1 MLLPYINYNVKLI
14 CMLRKKYLLYTLMQ
28 IAIKMNK
35 NLQSAFIVGISS
47 ILLLAAGV
55 EVITFQTV
63 FAQTTTPTIQSD
75 INATAA
81 LSTILGEPF
90 FIDRGSEDTGTRVLS
105 IKDPVQTEDSY
116 IANVTIKDVGNATD
130 TGTFITTYEPNE
142 ITTSIGQGI
151 ITSSDG
157 EIATYTAKDL
167 GVTNEKGERIY
178 RGIQIFSTNSTGKLS
193 FMDNL
198 VGLYIYE
205 DNPDGSRKS
214 GKIWEWK

>member
-1 MLLPYINYNVKLI
+1 MW
-14 CMLRKKYLLYTLMQ
+14 

-35 NLQSAFIVGISS
+35 NLLSVFIVGISS
-47 ILLLAAGV
+47 ILLAAGV

-63 FAQTTTPTIQSD
+63 FAQTTTPTIRSD

-81 LSTILGEPF
+81 LRTILGDPF
-90 FIDRGSEDTGTRVLS
+90 FVDRGSKDTGTRVLS
-105 IKDPVQTEDSY
+105 ITGAIQTEDSY

-130 TGTFITTYEPNE
+130 TGTFITTYEPNG

-151 ITSSDG
+151 ITSFDG

-167 GVTNEKGERIY
+167 GATNEKGEIIY
-178 RGIQIFSTNSTGKLS
+178 HGIQIFSTNSTGKLS

-198 VGLYIYE
+198 VGLYVYE

>member
-1 MLLPYINYNVKLI
+1 MHVG
-14 CMLRKKYLLYTLMQ
+14 KKYLLYILMW

-35 NLQSAFIVGISS
+35 NLLSAFIVGISS
-47 ILLLAAGV
+47 ILLAAGV

-63 FAQTTTPTIQSD
+63 FAQTTTPTIRSD

-81 LSTILGEPF
+81 LSTILGDPF
-90 FIDRGSEDTGTRVLS
+90 FVDRGSKDTGTRVLS
-105 IKDPVQTEDSY
+105 ITGPIQTEDSY

-130 TGTFITTYEPNE
+130 TGTFITTYETNG

-151 ITSSDG
+151 ITSFDG

-167 GVTNEKGERIY
+167 GVTNEKGEIIY
-178 RGIQIFSTNSTGKLS
+178 HGIQIFSTNSTGKLS

-198 VGLYIYE
+198 VGLYVYE

>member
-1 MLLPYINYNVKLI
+1 
-14 CMLRKKYLLYTLMQ
+14 
-28 IAIKMNK
+28 MNK
-35 NLQSAFIVGISS
+35 NLLSAFIVGISS
-47 ILLLAAGV
+47 ILLAAGV

-63 FAQTTTPTIQSD
+63 FAQTATPTIRSD

-81 LSTILGEPF
+81 LSTILCDPF
-90 FIDRGSEDTGTRVLS
+90 FVDRGSKDTGTRVLS
-105 IKDPVQTEDSY
+105 ITGPIQTEDSY

-130 TGTFITTYEPNE
+130 TGTFITTYEPNG

-151 ITSSDG
+151 ITSFDG

-167 GVTNEKGERIY
+167 GVTNEKGEIIY
-178 RGIQIFSTNSTGKLS
+178 HGIQIFSTNSTGKLS

-198 VGLYIYE
+198 VGLYVYE

>member
-1 MLLPYINYNVKLI
+1 MHVG
-14 CMLRKKYLLYTLMQ
+14 KKYLLYILMW

-35 NLQSAFIVGISS
+35 NLLSAFIVGISS
-47 ILLLAAGV
+47 ILLAAGV

-63 FAQTTTPTIQSD
+63 FAQTTTPTIRSD

-81 LSTILGEPF
+81 LSTILGDPF
-90 FIDRGSEDTGTRVLS
+90 FVDRGSKDTGTRVLS
-105 IKDPVQTEDSY
+105 ITGPIQTEDSY

-130 TGTFITTYEPNE
+130 TGTFITTYEPNG

-151 ITSSDG
+151 ITSFDG

-167 GVTNEKGERIY
+167 GVTNEKGEIIY
-178 RGIQIFSTNSTGKLS
+178 HGIQIFSTNSTGKLS

-198 VGLYIYE
+198 VGLYVYE
-205 DNPDGSRKS
+205 DNPDGTRKS

>member
-1 MLLPYINYNVKLI
+1 
-14 CMLRKKYLLYTLMQ
+14 MQ

-35 NLQSAFIVGISS
+35 NLSAFIVGISS

-55 EVITFQTV
+55 EVITFQTA
-63 FAQTTTPTIQSD
+63 FAQTTNPTIQSD

-105 IKDPVQTEDSY
+105 ITDPIQTEDSY

-130 TGTFITTYEPNE
+130 TGTFITTYESNG

-151 ITSSDG
+151 ITSSSDG

>member
-1 MLLPYINYNVKLI
+1 
-14 CMLRKKYLLYTLMQ
+14 
-28 IAIKMNK
+28 MNK
-35 NLQSAFIVGISS
+35 NLLYAFIVGISS
-47 ILLLAAGV
+47 ILFLVAGA

-81 LSTILGEPF
+81 LSTILGDPF
-90 FIDRGSEDTGTRVLS
+90 FIDRGSADTGTRVLS
-105 IKDPVQTEDSY
+105 ITDPVQTEDSY
-116 IANVTIKDVGNATD
+116 IATVTIKDVGNATD

-142 ITTSIGQGI
+142 ITTSTGQGI
-151 ITSSDG
+151 ITYDG

-167 GVTNEKGERIY
+167 GETNEKGEKIY
-178 RGIQIFSTNSTGKLS
+178 RGIQLFSTNSTGKLS

-198 VGLYIYE
+198 VGIYIYE

>member
-1 MLLPYINYNVKLI
+1 MW
-14 CMLRKKYLLYTLMQ
+14 

-35 NLQSAFIVGISS
+35 NLLSTFIVGISS
-47 ILLLAAGV
+47 ILLAAGA
-55 EVITFQTV
+55 EGIAFQTV
-63 FAQTTTPTIQSD
+63 FAQTTTPPTIRSD

-81 LSTILGEPF
+81 LSTILGDPF
-90 FIDRGSEDTGTRVLS
+90 FIDRGSKDTGTRVLS
-105 IKDPVQTEDSY
+105 ITGPVQTEDSY

-130 TGTFITTYEPNE
+130 TGTFITTYEPNGT
-142 ITTSIGQGI
+142 TTSIGQGI

-167 GVTNEKGERIY
+167 GVTNEKGETVY
-178 RGIQIFSTNSTGKLS
+178 HGIQIFSTNSTGKLS

-198 VGLYIYE
+198 VGLYVYE

>member
-1 MLLPYINYNVKLI
+1 MW
-14 CMLRKKYLLYTLMQ
+14 

-35 NLQSAFIVGISS
+35 NLLSAFIVVISS
-47 ILLLAAGV
+47 ILLAAGA

-63 FAQTTTPTIQSD
+63 FAQTTTPTIRSD

-81 LSTILGEPF
+81 LSTILGDPF
-90 FIDRGSEDTGTRVLS
+90 FVDRGSKDTGTRVLS
-105 IKDPVQTEDSY
+105 ITGPIQTEDSY

-130 TGTFITTYEPNE
+130 TGTFITTYEPNG

-151 ITSSDG
+151 ITSFDG

-167 GVTNEKGERIY
+167 GVTNEKGEIIY
-178 RGIQIFSTNSTGKLS
+178 HGIQIFSTNSTGKLS

-198 VGLYIYE
+198 VGLYVYE

>member
-1 MLLPYINYNVKLI
+1 MW
-14 CMLRKKYLLYTLMQ
+14 

-35 NLQSAFIVGISS
+35 NLLSAFIVGISS
-47 ILLLAAGV
+47 ILLAAGV

-63 FAQTTTPTIQSD
+63 FAQTTTPTIRSD

-81 LSTILGEPF
+81 LSTILGDPF
-90 FIDRGSEDTGTRVLS
+90 FVDRGSKDTGTRVLS
-105 IKDPVQTEDSY
+105 ITGPIQTEDSY

-130 TGTFITTYEPNE
+130 TGTFITTYETNG

-151 ITSSDG
+151 ITSFDG

-167 GVTNEKGERIY
+167 GVTNEKGEIIY
-178 RGIQIFSTNSTGKLS
+178 HGIQIFSTNSTGKLS

-198 VGLYIYE
+198 VGLYVYE
-205 DNPDGSRKS
+205 DNPDGTRKS

>member
-1 MLLPYINYNVKLI
+1 MW
-14 CMLRKKYLLYTLMQ
+14 

-35 NLQSAFIVGISS
+35 NLLSAFIVGISS
-47 ILLLAAGV
+47 ILLAAGV

-63 FAQTTTPTIQSD
+63 FAQTTTPTIRSD
-75 INATAA
+75 INATAP
-81 LSTILGEPF
+81 LSTILGDPF
-90 FIDRGSEDTGTRVLS
+90 FVDRGSKSTGTRVLS
-105 IKDPVQTEDSY
+105 ITGPIQTEDSY

-130 TGTFITTYEPNE
+130 TGTFITTYETNG

-151 ITSSDG
+151 ITSFDG

-167 GVTNEKGERIY
+167 GVTNEKGEIIY
-178 RGIQIFSTNSTGKLS
+178 HGIQIFSTNSTGKLS

-198 VGLYIYE
+198 VGLYVYE

>member
-1 MLLPYINYNVKLI
+1 MW
-14 CMLRKKYLLYTLMQ
+14 

-35 NLQSAFIVGISS
+35 NLLSTFIVGISS
-47 ILLLAAGV
+47 ILLAAGA
-55 EVITFQTV
+55 EGIAFQTV
-63 FAQTTTPTIQSD
+63 FAQTTTHTIRSD

-81 LSTILGEPF
+81 LSTILGDPF
-90 FIDRGSEDTGTRVLS
+90 FIDRGSKDTGTRVLS
-105 IKDPVQTEDSY
+105 ITGPVQTEDSY

-130 TGTFITTYEPNE
+130 TGTFITTYEPNGT
-142 ITTSIGQGI
+142 TTSIGQGI

-167 GVTNEKGERIY
+167 GVTNEKGETVY
-178 RGIQIFSTNSTGKLS
+178 HGIQIFSTNSTGKLS

-198 VGLYIYE
+198 VGLYVYE

>member
-1 MLLPYINYNVKLI
+1 
-14 CMLRKKYLLYTLMQ
+14 
-28 IAIKMNK
+28 MNK
-35 NLQSAFIVGISS
+35 NLLSTFIVGISS
-47 ILLLAAGV
+47 ILSLAAGV
-55 EVITFQTV
+55 GVSAFPTV
-63 FAQTTTPTIQSD
+63 FAQTTTPTFESD
-75 INATAA
+75 VNATAA

-90 FIDRGSEDTGTRVLS
+90 FIDRGSKDTGTRVLS
-105 IKDPVQTEDSY
+105 ITDPVETEDSY
-116 IANVTIKDVGNATD
+116 IANITIKDVGNATD
-130 TGTFITTYEPNE
+130 TGTFITTYESNG

-151 ITSSDG
+151 ITSSSGG

-167 GVTNEKGERIY
+167 GVTNEKGEIIY

>member
-1 MLLPYINYNVKLI
+1 MW
-14 CMLRKKYLLYTLMQ
+14 

-35 NLQSAFIVGISS
+35 NLLSAFIVGISS
-47 ILLLAAGV
+47 ILLAAGV

-63 FAQTTTPTIQSD
+63 FAQTTTPTIRSD

-81 LSTILGEPF
+81 LSTILGDPF
-90 FIDRGSEDTGTRVLS
+90 FVDRGSKDTGTRVLS
-105 IKDPVQTEDSY
+105 ITGPIQTEDSY

-130 TGTFITTYEPNE
+130 TGTFITTYETNG

-151 ITSSDG
+151 ITSFDG

-167 GVTNEKGERIY
+167 GVTNEKGEIIY
-178 RGIQIFSTNSTGKLS
+178 HGIQIFSTNSTGKLS

-198 VGLYIYE
+198 VGLYVYE

>member
-1 MLLPYINYNVKLI
+1 MW
-14 CMLRKKYLLYTLMQ
+14 

-35 NLQSAFIVGISS
+35 NLLSAFIVGISS
-47 ILLLAAGV
+47 ILLAAGV

-63 FAQTTTPTIQSD
+63 FAQTTTPTIRSD

-81 LSTILGEPF
+81 LSTILGDPF
-90 FIDRGSEDTGTRVLS
+90 FVDRGSKDTGTRVLS
-105 IKDPVQTEDSY
+105 ITGPIQTEDSY

-130 TGTFITTYEPNE
+130 TGTFITTYEPNG

-151 ITSSDG
+151 ITSFDG

-167 GVTNEKGERIY
+167 GVTNEKGEIIY
-178 RGIQIFSTNSTGKLS
+178 HGIQIFSTNSTGKLS

-198 VGLYIYE
+198 VGLYVYE
-205 DNPDGSRKS
+205 DNPDGTRKS

>member
-1 MLLPYINYNVKLI
+1 MLGKTYRI
-14 CMLRKKYLLYTLMQ
+14 YTLMQ
-28 IAIKMNK
+28 IAIRMNK
-35 NLQSAFIVGISS
+35 NLLSTFIVGISS
-47 ILLLAAGV
+47 ILSLAAGV
-55 EVITFQTV
+55 EVIAFPTV
-63 FAQTTTPTIQSD
+63 FAQTTTPTIRSD

-90 FIDRGSEDTGTRVLS
+90 FIDRGSKDTGTRVLS
-105 IKDPVQTEDSY
+105 ITGPVQTEDSY

-142 ITTSIGQGI
+142 ITTSTGQGI
-151 ITSSDG
+151 ITSSDD

-167 GVTNEKGERIY
+167 GVTNEKGEKIY

-198 VGLYIYE
+198 VALYIYE

>member
-1 MLLPYINYNVKLI
+1 
-14 CMLRKKYLLYTLMQ
+14 
-28 IAIKMNK
+28 MNK
-35 NLQSAFIVGISS
+35 NLLSTFIVGISS
-47 ILLLAAGV
+47 ILLAAGV
-55 EVITFQTV
+55 EGIAFQTV
-63 FAQTTTPTIQSD
+63 FAQTTTPTIRSD

-81 LSTILGEPF
+81 LSTILGDPF
-90 FIDRGSEDTGTRVLS
+90 FIDRGSKDTGTRVLS
-105 IKDPVQTEDSY
+105 ITGPVQTEDSY

-130 TGTFITTYEPNE
+130 TGTFITTYEH
-142 ITTSIGQGI
+142 
-151 ITSSDG
+151 D

-167 GVTNEKGERIY
+167 GVTNEKGEKIY

-198 VGLYIYE
+198 VALYIYE

>member
-1 MLLPYINYNVKLI
+1 MW
-14 CMLRKKYLLYTLMQ
+14 

-35 NLQSAFIVGISS
+35 NLLSVFIVGISS
-47 ILLLAAGV
+47 ILLAAGV

-63 FAQTTTPTIQSD
+63 FAQTTTPTIRSD

-81 LSTILGEPF
+81 LSTILGDPF
-90 FIDRGSEDTGTRVLS
+90 FVDRGSKDTGTRVLS
-105 IKDPVQTEDSY
+105 ITGAIQTEDSY

-130 TGTFITTYEPNE
+130 TGTFITTYEPNG

-151 ITSSDG
+151 ITSFDG

-167 GVTNEKGERIY
+167 GATNEKGEIIY
-178 RGIQIFSTNSTGKLS
+178 HGIQIFSTNSTGKLS

-198 VGLYIYE
+198 VGLYVYE

>member
-1 MLLPYINYNVKLI
+1 LHVE
-14 CMLRKKYLLYTLMQ
+14 KKYLLYILMW

-35 NLQSAFIVGISS
+35 NLLSAFIVGISS
-47 ILLLAAGV
+47 ILLAAGV

-63 FAQTTTPTIQSD
+63 FAQTTTPTIRSD

-81 LSTILGEPF
+81 LSTILGDPF
-90 FIDRGSEDTGTRVLS
+90 FVDRGSKDTGTRVLS
-105 IKDPVQTEDSY
+105 ITGPIQTEDSY

-130 TGTFITTYEPNE
+130 TGTFITTYEPNG

-151 ITSSDG
+151 ITSFDG

-167 GVTNEKGERIY
+167 GVTNEKGEIIY
-178 RGIQIFSTNSTGKLS
+178 HGIQIFSTNATGKLS

-198 VGLYIYE
+198 VGLYVYE

>member
-1 MLLPYINYNVKLI
+1 MW
-14 CMLRKKYLLYTLMQ
+14 

-35 NLQSAFIVGISS
+35 NLLSVFIVGISS
-47 ILLLAAGV
+47 ILLAAGV

-63 FAQTTTPTIQSD
+63 FAQTTTPTIRSD

-81 LSTILGEPF
+81 LSTILGDPF
-90 FIDRGSEDTGTRVLS
+90 FVDRGSKDTGTRVLS
-105 IKDPVQTEDSY
+105 ITGAIQTEDSY

-130 TGTFITTYEPNE
+130 TGTFITTYEPNG

-151 ITSSDG
+151 ITSFDG

-167 GVTNEKGERIY
+167 GATNEKGEIIY
-178 RGIQIFSTNSTGKLS
+178 HGIQIFITNSTGKLS

-198 VGLYIYE
+198 VGLYVYE